1 MLGFNRKLPRIS
13 PVKSKYASCSKKSKL
28 SVSPTDSRKT
38 KLDSNFD
45 SYNETIELDEY
56 QTAHDDMSLEPSRVQ
71 KSVSPY
77 GDYDWSE
84 CATSVGNL
92 DESHIN
98 SLPDSPIKKD
108 SMWPKGNS
116 WRIRTKPGTFIETV
130 HERLETARIIPQV
143 D

>member
-84 CATSVGNL
+84 CATSVSDLN
-92 DESHIN
+92 ESRIN
-98 SLPDSPIKKD
+98 AIPDSPMRKERL
-108 SMWPKGNS
+108 WPKGTS
-116 WRIRTKPGTFIETV
+116 WRIRNRPGTFIETIN
-130 HERLETARIIPQV
+130 ERLETARSIP
-143 D
+143 